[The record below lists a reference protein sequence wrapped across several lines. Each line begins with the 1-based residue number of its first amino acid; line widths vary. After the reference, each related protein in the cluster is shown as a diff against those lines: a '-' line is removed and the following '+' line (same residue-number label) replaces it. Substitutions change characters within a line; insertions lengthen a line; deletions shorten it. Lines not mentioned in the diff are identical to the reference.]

1 MDNSLQTKI
10 GRMALTITTLKNKIS
25 TEKDF
30 LKKMELNA
38 SLKRTIE
45 NFNKAYEELEQAN
58 LENRLKKLKSPSK
71 FKGGRKSKT
80 HKNKTHKNKTHK
92 IKTRKHKNKT
102 Q

>member
-1 MDNSLQTKI
+1 MDNSLQSKI

-30 LKKMELNA
+30 LKKMELKA

-45 NFNKAYEELEQAN
+45 NFENAFLED
-58 LENRLKKLKSPSK
+58 RLQKLKSK
-71 FKGGRKSKT
+71 KGGR
-80 HKNKTHKNKTHK
+80 KNKTHKNKTRK
-92 IKTRKHKNKT
+92 NKTRKHKNKT

>member
-1 MDNSLQTKI
+1 MDNSLQSKI

-30 LKKMELNA
+30 LKKMELKA

-45 NFNKAYEELEQAN
+45 NFENAFLED
-58 LENRLKKLKSPSK
+58 RLQKLKSK
-71 FKGGRKSKT
+71 KGGRKSKT
-80 HKNKTHKNKTHK
+80 HKNKTHKNKT
-92 IKTRKHKNKT
+92 RKHKNKT

>member
-10 GRMALTITTLKNKIS
+10 ARMALTITTLKNKIS

-45 NFNKAYEELEQAN
+45 NFENAFLED
-58 LENRLKKLKSPSK
+58 RLQKLKSK
-71 FKGGRKSKT
+71 KKGGRKT
-80 HKNKTHKNKTHK
+80 NTRKNKTRKNKT
-92 IKTRKHKNKT
+92 RKNKT
-102 Q
+102 QKKKY

>member
-1 MDNSLQTKI
+1 MDNSLQAKI

-30 LKKMELNA
+30 IKKMELKA

-45 NFNKAYEELEQAN
+45 NFENAFLED
-58 LENRLKKLKSPSK
+58 RLQKLKSK
-71 FKGGRKSKT
+71 KGGRKNKT
-80 HKNKTHKNKTHK
+80 RKNKTHKN
-92 IKTRKHKNKT
+92 KTRKHKNKT

>member
-1 MDNSLQTKI
+1 MDNSLQSKI

-30 LKKMELNA
+30 LKKMELKA

-45 NFNKAYEELEQAN
+45 NFENAFLED
-58 LENRLKKLKSPSK
+58 RLQKLKSK
-71 FKGGRKSKT
+71 KGGRKNKT
-80 HKNKTHKNKTHK
+80 RKNKTHKN
-92 IKTRKHKNKT
+92 KTRKHKNKT

>member
-30 LKKMELNA
+30 LKKMELKA

-45 NFNKAYEELEQAN
+45 NFENAFLED
-58 LENRLKKLKSPSK
+58 RLQKLKSK
-71 FKGGRKSKT
+71 KGGR
-80 HKNKTHKNKTHK
+80 KNKTHKNKTRK
-92 IKTRKHKNKT
+92 NKTRKHKNKT

>member
-1 MDNSLQTKI
+1 MDNSLQSKI

-30 LKKMELNA
+30 IKKMELKA

-45 NFNKAYEELEQAN
+45 NFENAFLED
-58 LENRLKKLKSPSK
+58 RLQKLKSK
-71 FKGGRKSKT
+71 KGGRKNKT
-80 HKNKTHKNKTHK
+80 RKNKTHKN
-92 IKTRKHKNKT
+92 KTRKHKNKT

>member
-1 MDNSLQTKI
+1 MDNSLQSKI

-25 TEKDF
+25 TEKDL
-30 LKKMELNA
+30 LKKMELKA

-58 LENRLKKLKSPSK
+58 LENRLQKLKSK
-71 FKGGRKSKT
+71 KGGR
-80 HKNKTHKNKTHK
+80 KNKTHKNKTRKNKTHK
-92 IKTRKHKNKT
+92 NKTRKHKNKT